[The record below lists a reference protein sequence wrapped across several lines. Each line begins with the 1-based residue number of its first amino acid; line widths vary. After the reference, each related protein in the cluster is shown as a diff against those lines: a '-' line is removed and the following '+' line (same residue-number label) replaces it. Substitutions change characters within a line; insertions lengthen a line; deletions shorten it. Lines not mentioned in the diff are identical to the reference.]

1 MKKLYNIE
9 FLRIFFA
16 MAIVYFHILH
26 SNFMS
31 YTGGGKYLFRAS

>member
-1 MKKLYNIE
+1 MKKLYNVE

-26 SNFMS
+26 SNIMS
-31 YTGGGKYLFRAS
+31 YTGGKYLFRAS